1 MQYLFF
7 QSLSLSESH
16 KRFLLH
22 THGFMNY
29 YSQISSLNVLSNES
43 SHLLESAIFF
53 QHHLECF
60 TKTDKFL
67 KKGGLC
73 FVFEEIVFLVVC
85 VCVCGGEHFSSRKK
99 FKECKLVSKH
109 RLQELLMV
117 SKSLAKSIKS
127 SNIRSCLFRFF
138 CY

>member
-7 QSLSLSESH
+7 QSLSFSENH

-29 YSQISSLNVLSNES
+29 YWLYFI
-43 SHLLESAIFF
+43 
-53 QHHLECF
+53 ECF
-60 TKTDKFL
+60 VKWVFSSSWKRNFFPASFGMFY
-67 KKGGLC
+67 KNRSIFKERRIVLC
-73 FVFEEIVFLVVC
+73 LWRNRFSRC

-127 SNIRSCLFRFF
+127 SNIRSCLFRIF